1 MKRRSTPLSCVPL
14 RQGITYEHPWYVPEL
29 VHLDGPAVDVM
40 TDFRKVQALTVRPN
54 ISISEALEEMK
65 WVQVYIGSELCA
77 VRVCNL
83 LVTDEAREII
93 GLVTS
98 DEIRGGKPIEIAHD
112 KGIRHTEVT
121 VAMVMIPLADI
132 SALDIV
138 AVRKARV
145 ADIVETMRERR
156 CWHLLVV
163 EQDEEGEQ
171 RVRGMFT
178 RSQICRQLAED
189 VKEEVGPCHSFAQL
203 AHELHER

>member
-1 MKRRSTPLSCVPL
+1 
-14 RQGITYEHPWYVPEL
+14 
-29 VHLDGPAVDVM
+29 M

-83 LVTDEAREII
+83 LVTDKAGEII

-98 DEIRGGKPIEIAHD
+98 DDIRGEKPIGIAHD

-132 SALDIV
+132 SALDMV
-138 AVRKARV
+138 AVRRARV

-163 EQDEEGEQ
+163 EQDEAGKQ

>member
-14 RQGITYEHPWYVPEL
+14 KQGITYEHPRYVPEL
-29 VHLDGPAVDVM
+29 VHLDGPALDVM
-40 TDFRKVQALTVRPN
+40 TDFSKVQALTVRPH
-54 ISISEALEEMK
+54 ISIHEALEEMK
-65 WVQVYIGSELCA
+65 WVQVYIGSEFRA

-98 DEIRGGKPIEIAHD
+98 DDIRGEKPIGIAHD

-132 SALDIV
+132 TALDIV

-145 ADIVETMRERR
+145 ADVIETMRERQCR
-156 CWHLLVV
+156 HLLVV
-163 EQDEEGEQ
+163 EKDVENKQ

-189 VKEEVGPCHSFAQL
+189 VKEDVGPCHSFAQL